1 MIEKV
6 DFANLTTRALQD
18 SDQWQLR
25 PVIEKELL
33 HYDILFGL
41 DRAGLLEGL
50 TFQGGTALRLCYG
63 STRLSED
70 LDFAGGRDFSKT
82 NLMGIKECLQD
93 YVGHRYGLA
102 VEVKDPKPPKSEAK
116 SKMGP
121 SVSTWQLSIITAP
134 ARPDIPRQRIKF
146 QVANVPSYSA
156 VPRALNINYDFLPD
170 GYGDTLIMTE
180 TLEELMADKL
190 VSLVNSNRFIE
201 DASIESGFIRYRDI
215 WDLRWLQ
222 QKGAKPN
229 LEWVA
234 NKVRDYGIQNYP
246 EKVSGLRS
254 QLPSIIRGDRFR
266 QEMTRFLSQDAIGR
280 TFDRP
285 AFSDFLV
292 AQIDELLLPLESLS
306 SSRGL

>member
-6 DFANLTTRALQD
+6 DFSNLAQRALQETA
-18 SDQWQLR
+18 QWQLR

-41 DRAGLLEGL
+41 DKAGLLDGL

-63 STRLSED
+63 ATRLSED

-82 NLMGIKECLQD
+82 QLAGIKECLED

-102 VEVKDPKPPKSEAK
+102 VQVQQPKSSSNASNK
-116 SKMGP
+116 APGP

-134 ARPDIPRQRIKF
+134 AKPDIPRQRIKF
-146 QVANVPSYSA
+146 QVANVPAYSA
-156 VPRALNINYDFLPD
+156 IPRALNINFDFLPD
-170 GYGDTLIMTE
+170 GYGDTLVMTE
-180 TLEELMADKL
+180 TLEELMSDKL
-190 VSLVNSNRFIE
+190 VSMVNTNRFV
-201 DASIESGFIRYRDI
+201 RYRDV

-222 QKGAKPN
+222 KKGAKPN

-234 NKVRDYGIQNYP
+234 NKVRDCGIEDYP
-246 EKVSGLRS
+246 QKVALFRGRL
-254 QLPSIIRGDRFR
+254 QEIINGAPFR
-266 QEMTRFLSQDAIGR
+266 QEMTRFLSQDAIER

-285 AFSDFLV
+285 AFCDFLV
-292 AQIDELLLPLESLS
+292 AQMDELLLPLERL
-306 SSRGL
+306 